1 MAGSLFHSLTLSLFK
16 FMPSIL
22 LVEDDPNLGQLVQE
36 YLTLKGYNT
45 DRATDGNQGLKLF
58 MEGQYDLCLFDV
70 MMPKKDG
77 FTLAK
82 EVRMGHRDVPII
94 FLTAKSMQEDT
105 IQGFKVGAD
114 DYITKPFS
122 MEELLLRIQAILR
135 RYQRSGE
142 TGEAATY
149 QIGSFS
155 FDYPHQLLSR
165 TANEAEQ
172 SQAQKLTS
180 KESELLKLLAQNL
193 NQPVSRSF
201 ALKMVWGDDS
211 YFNARSMDVYVTK
224 LRKYLKDDPTVQLV
238 NVHGE
243 GFKLIV

>member
-1 MAGSLFHSLTLSLFK
+1 
-16 FMPSIL
+16 MPTIL

-36 YLTLKGYNT
+36 YLTMKGYDT
-45 DRATDGNQGLKLF
+45 DRATDGNQGLQQF
-58 MEGQYDLCLFDV
+58 MTKPYDLCIFDV
-70 MMPKKDG
+70 MMPRKDG

-82 EVRMGHRDVPII
+82 EVRMSERDVPII

-114 DYITKPFS
+114 DYVTKPFS

-135 RYQRSGE
+135 RYQRSADVAE
-142 TGEAATY
+142 PTVY

-155 FDYPHQLLSR
+155 FDYPHQLLIQNGTS
-165 TANEAEQ
+165 
-172 SQAQKLTS
+172 QKLTS

-224 LRKYLKDDPTVQLV
+224 LRKYLKEDAAVQLV

>member
-1 MAGSLFHSLTLSLFK
+1 
-16 FMPSIL
+16 MPTIL

-36 YLTLKGYNT
+36 YLTMKGYPT
-45 DRATDGNQGLKLF
+45 DRAINGDQGLQLF
-58 MEGQYDLCLFDV
+58 MGGNYDLCIFDV

-82 EVRMGHRDVPII
+82 EVRMGNRDVPII

-114 DYITKPFS
+114 DYMTKPFS

-135 RYQRSGE
+135 RYQRSTDSAE
-142 TGEAATY
+142 TTIY
-149 QIGSFS
+149 QIGSLS

-165 TANEAEQ
+165 NTDATTE
-172 SQAQKLTS
+172 SQPQKLTS

-224 LRKYLKDDPTVQLV
+224 LRKYLKEDPTVQLV